1 MKQQIKEQEI
11 QVQVVERTQEIV
23 LQEQEI
29 LRKEKSLEAKIR
41 APAEAEKFRLETIA
55 EAEKVSTYVNVHYYT
70 YVIMRASFVTTSNDD
85 LDHQ

>member
-1 MKQQIKEQEI
+1 MKQQIKEQEV
-11 QVQVVERTQEIV
+11 QVQVVERTQEIL

-55 EAEKVSTYVNVHYYT
+55 EAEKVCEYRKVYNNFFSRHDVEKP
-70 YVIMRASFVTTSNDD
+70 RAE
-85 LDHQ
+85 

>member
-55 EAEKVSTYVNVHYYT
+55 EAEKVCDIVNVENN
-70 YVIMRASFVTTSNDD
+70 TTTKSEFSKSKC
-85 LDHQ
+85 

>member
-55 EAEKVSTYVNVHYYT
+55 EAEKVSTWG
-70 YVIMRASFVTTSNDD
+70 ILFSSFLTSLNI
-85 LDHQ
+85 